1 MPLDPQARLLLD
13 QLARSGVKPLHQMS
27 PQEAREQMTLGSRFL
42 GPAEPVDAI
51 EDYPADV
58 PPGRVPVRI
67 YRPRTNA
74 ALPGLIYLHGGG
86 WMMGSIETHDAFCRS
101 LCLRADVA
109 IASVDYRL
117 SPEHKFPAGL
127 EDCYATS
134 CWLVENANRLSLRPE
149 RIAVGG
155 DSAGGNLAAAVAL
168 LARQR
173 GTPQLRFQLLIYPV
187 LDFRF
192 DTPSYRENAVG
203 FHLTRE
209 DMIWSWRQYLA
220 NELDG
225 YTPLASPLREDDL
238 ARLPPA
244 MVVTAEYDPLR
255 DEGEAYAARLAEAGV
270 EVTCRRY
277 DGMIHGFV
285 RRTNQLNQARIALDE
300 IASVLKNT
308 LHADP

>member
-1 MPLDPQARLLLD
+1 
-13 QLARSGVKPLHQMS
+13 
-27 PQEAREQMTLGSRFL
+27 
-42 GPAEPVDAI
+42 
-51 EDYPADV
+51 
-58 PPGRVPVRI
+58 
-67 YRPRTNA
+67 
-74 ALPGLIYLHGGG
+74 
-86 WMMGSIETHDAFCRS
+86 
-101 LCLRADVA
+101 
-109 IASVDYRL
+109 
-117 SPEHKFPAGL
+117 
-127 EDCYATS
+127 
-134 CWLVENANRLSLRPE
+134 
-149 RIAVGG
+149 
-155 DSAGGNLAAAVAL
+155 
-168 LARQR
+168 
-173 GTPQLRFQLLIYPV
+173 
-187 LDFRF
+187 
-192 DTPSYRENAVG
+192 
-203 FHLTRE
+203 
-209 DMIWSWRQYLA
+209 MIWSWRQYLA